1 LFFLPIRGIIHA
13 LCKFRYNE
21 NQNLEETGVNL
32 RDPALPP
39 GWYPR
44 DREEIIRFLRNKAA
58 PLDARAAVAPHAGW
72 FYSGAIAAAAV
83 SALKQ
88 AETIAVLGGHLPP
101 GMPPL
106 FAHEEGV
113 RTPMGDILIDTELRD
128 LLEEELGG
136 REDRYDDNT
145 VEILLPMVR
154 FFHPAAR
161 ILWIR
166 LPAEGSSFE
175 AGKAIARAAEKTGRK
190 VAVLGSTDLTHYGK
204 NYGFSP
210 RGSGREALAWV
221 TEVNDRLFIKAVEG
235 GDPAEILARAESDR
249 SACSAGAVLGAAGYA
264 SAMGVP
270 RARLLAYGASARAGE
285 IPDSFVGY
293 GAFAFGG

>member
-1 LFFLPIRGIIHA
+1 
-13 LCKFRYNE
+13 
-21 NQNLEETGVNL
+21 
-32 RDPALPP
+32 
-39 GWYPR
+39 
-44 DREEIIRFLRNKAA
+44 LRNKAA
-58 PLDARAAVAPHAGW
+58 PLNAPAAVAPHAGW

-101 GMPPL
+101 GTPPL

-113 RTPMGDILIDTELRD
+113 RTPMGDVLLDAGLRD
-128 LLEEELGG
+128 ILERELGG
-136 REDRYDDNT
+136 KEDRYDDNT
-145 VEILLPMVR
+145 VEVLLPMVR

-161 ILWIR
+161 ILWMR
-166 LPAEGSSFE
+166 LPAERSSFE
-175 AGKAIARAAEKTGRK
+175 AGKAIARAAETTGRK
-190 VAVLGSTDLTHYGK
+190 IAVLGSTDLTHYGR

-210 RGSGREALAWV
+210 RGSGREAFAWV
-221 TEVNDRLFIKAVEG
+221 TEVNDRLFIRAVES
-235 GDPAEILARAESDR
+235 GDPAEILARAESDK

-270 RARLLAYGASARAGE
+270 RARLLAYGTSAGAPAGANAGAGE

-293 GAFAFGG
+293 AAFAFGG